1 MLSDAIEEIYSSR
14 GGTAL
19 KETESRTDISPK
31 KREKKPMTKAE
42 IEAYRQRK
50 MREEEERYLG
60 KPAKKQRKKRSAKPV
75 KPVKPVRSVKQEGE
89 KPKKMEKQDMASK
102 IGAKRGRPR
111 KAPEALQPMQPLH
124 LMKIPGLPKG
134 DYIAI
139 YLVHG
144 GPCMGR
150 ENLV

>member
-1 MLSDAIEEIYSSR
+1 MDMIAAMSGALLILLAFAVGFFLGRGSR
-14 GGTAL
+14 EQAL
-19 KETESRTDISPK
+19 LPVEP
-31 KREKKPMTKAE
+31 
-42 IEAYRQRK
+42 
-50 MREEEERYLG
+50 
-60 KPAKKQRKKRSAKPV
+60 AKPV
-75 KPVKPVRSVKQEGE
+75 KHEGE

-102 IGAKRGRPR
+102 SGVKRGRPR

-144 GPCMGR
+144 GGA
-150 ENLV
+150 